1 MVSSISRSIP
11 TPAPR
16 AAPPHYQ
23 SFLTPI
29 LHRRFAQSCLVCFC
43 VCYVEAFLIS
53 SKSSCLFSPCLTP
66 PPWPELM
73 LAVFFVSFL
82 VIVSSGLDGVQD
94 FGSFLLHSTASSYP
108 PRVSASCRHTRQS
121 VRILHLEAERRVD
134 WDIFY
139 NPHIRVCFSG
149 LHPTLLMVW
158 EQERSVELHR

>member
-53 SKSSCLFSPCLTP
+53 SKSSCLFPHAEPPLTRANAGP
-66 PPWPELM
+66 
-73 LAVFFVSFL
+73 FFVSFL
-82 VIVSSGLDGVQD
+82 VIVSTGLDGVQD
-94 FGSFLLHSTASSYP
+94 FDSFLLRSTASSYP
-108 PRVSASCRHTRQS
+108 PCISAPCRHARQS
-121 VRILHLEAERRVD
+121 VRVLHLEAERRVD

-139 NPHIRVCFSG
+139 NPYLRVCFSG
-149 LHPTLLMVW
+149 LHPTLLVVW